1 MAGNA
6 NSRAAGFPGSVVI
19 VVGGRPAAT
28 AGPSVS
34 QPRSNSSGRR
44 SAIIGSTANIGQN
57 ACLFGFIDLPAKV
70 QIETLAG
77 LAPHAQHA
85 HVPVAGLVDMLGWKL
100 RPVKRGTQ
108 RRRHAATFPELLPF
122 GVELQRACL
131 LAGRDAPVRKV
142 EVE

>member
-1 MAGNA
+1 MSGSAK
-6 NSRAAGFPGSVVI
+6 SRATGFPGIGVI
-19 VVGGRPAAT
+19 VCGGRSAAT
-28 AGPSVS
+28 AS
-34 QPRSNSSGRR
+34 QPRNNSSGRR
-44 SAIIGSTANIGQN
+44 SAIIGSTADIGQN
-57 ACLFGFIDLPAKV
+57 ARLFGFVDLPAEA

-100 RPVKRGTQ
+100 RPVKRGTH

-131 LAGRDAPVRKV
+131 
-142 EVE
+142 